1 MERRRRLTSLRSVL
15 LRYLCLCG
23 GGCALIL
30 VLWWGIFMQL
40 IDNGFLLSATASA
53 QACAEARETVASMT
67 ADTFDPSAIS
77 SLCRYTVVCDANT
90 DAERVTTTNMSAR
103 QLKTALNDLHGGSG
117 NLGMMQYQY
126 IVTMADGATCL
137 LQYDY
142 AVPYADP
149 ALRERLPDFQTC
161 YIILLVVLMLAWL
174 AVTTHRTVRTF
185 TAETSRIDEA
195 TRQIAAQHPEAVDV
209 DHARIREFSATLQA
223 LQTMG
228 QQLTDSLQRQWQL
241 EQQRTEQVAALA
253 HDLKTPLTIIQGN
266 AELLAESADTT
277 APELDAIL
285 RAGERAQQ
293 YLAALR
299 SAGTVPAA
307 RQLTDSHTLAAAL
320 ADTAQALCRPAKLHF
335 VLQEQWQGQFLCAA
349 PELSRALENMLDN
362 AVRYT
367 PAGGTVTLTI
377 SKADGDV
384 AFTVTDTGPGFT
396 PEALHKAGQFL
407 YTDAARPCN
416 GHQGLGLYLAR
427 SVARAHGGQ
436 AGACQHRHRGAGAA
450 LPAHA
455 IKDKGPPKRAFAC
468 KISVFPFPCLRDGQ
482 SVRFHA
488 AQQKQHLDPSRPG
501 LCQCFGKLRVGR
513 GVGTYFGHAF
523 HLDDKCYRTVVPL
536 LRRLCQLVQV
546 LDAA

>member
-1 MERRRRLTSLRSVL
+1 MEHSRYQHLISLRSVL
-15 LRYLCLCG
+15 LRYLCLCS
-23 GGCALIL
+23 GGCVLIL

-40 IDNGFLLSATASA
+40 MNIGFLLPAVASA
-53 QACAEARETVASMT
+53 QACANAREVVTAMTV
-67 ADTFDPSAIS
+67 DTFDADAID
-77 SLCRYTVVCDANT
+77 SLCRYAVITGANT
-90 DAERVTTTNMSAR
+90 AGETVHATNMTAR
-103 QLKTALNDLHGGSG
+103 QLEIARNALHGGSG

-126 IVTMADGATCL
+126 IVRMADGAACL

-149 ALRERLPDFQTC
+149 ALRNRLPDFQTC
-161 YIILLVVLMLAWL
+161 YILLLVILVLAWL
-174 AVTTHRTVRTF
+174 ALNTHRTVHIF
-185 TAETSRIDEA
+185 TAETTRIADA
-195 TRQIAAQHPEAVDV
+195 THKIAAQQPGKIDASSAH
-209 DHARIREFSATLQA
+209 IREFSAALQA
-223 LQTMG
+223 LQTTG
-228 QQLTDSLQRQWQL
+228 QQLTDSLQHQWQM

-266 AELLAESADTT
+266 AELLTETAP

-384 AFTVTDTGPGFT
+384 AFTVADTGPGFM

-407 YTDAARPCN
+407 YTDAARPGN

-427 SVARAHGGQ
+427 NVARAHGGNLIVSNDP
-436 AGACQHRHRGAGAA
+436 AAHGACAELRLPICANA
-450 LPAHA
+450 L
-455 IKDKGPPKRAFAC
+455 
-468 KISVFPFPCLRDGQ
+468 
-482 SVRFHA
+482 
-488 AQQKQHLDPSRPG
+488 
-501 LCQCFGKLRVGR
+501 
-513 GVGTYFGHAF
+513 
-523 HLDDKCYRTVVPL
+523 
-536 LRRLCQLVQV
+536 
-546 LDAA
+546 

>member
-1 MERRRRLTSLRSVL
+1 MEHRRRLTSLRSVL

-23 GGCALIL
+23 GGCVLIL
-30 VLWWGIFMQL
+30 ILWWGVFMQL
-40 IDNGFLLSATASA
+40 MRAGFLLPAVASA

-67 ADTFDPSAIS
+67 VDTFDPTDIS
-77 SLCRYTVVCDANT
+77 SLCRYAVVISANT
-90 DAERVTTTNMSAR
+90 AGETVHTTNMTAR
-103 QLKTALNDLHGGSG
+103 QLKTALNALHGGSG
-117 NLGMMQYQY
+117 SLGMMQYQY
-126 IVTMADGATCL
+126 IVPMADGAACL

-174 AVTTHRTVRTF
+174 AVTTHRTVRIF
-185 TAETSRIDEA
+185 TAETARIDEA

-209 DHARIREFSATLQA
+209 SHARIREFSATLQA

-266 AELLAESADTT
+266 TELLAESTDTA

-299 SAGTVPAA
+299 SVGTVSAA
-307 RQLTDSHTLAAAL
+307 RQRTDSRTFVAAL
-320 ADTAQALCRPAKLHF
+320 LDTANALCRPARLTF
-335 VLQEQWQGQFLCAA
+335 VLRENWQGQFQCAA
-349 PELSRALENMLDN
+349 PELTRALENILDN
-362 AVRYT
+362 AVGHT
-367 PAGGTVTLTI
+367 PAGGTITLDVSRAADTLIFTI
-377 SKADGDV
+377 
-384 AFTVTDTGPGFT
+384 TDTGPGFT

-407 YTDAARPCN
+407 YTDAARPGN

-427 SVARAHGGQ
+427 SVAQAHGGKLTL
-436 AGACQHRHRGAGAA
+436 ANTGTGAKVQLS
-450 LPAHA
+450 LP
-455 IKDKGPPKRAFAC
+455 I
-468 KISVFPFPCLRDGQ
+468 Q
-482 SVRFHA
+482 
-488 AQQKQHLDPSRPG
+488 
-501 LCQCFGKLRVGR
+501 
-513 GVGTYFGHAF
+513 
-523 HLDDKCYRTVVPL
+523 
-536 LRRLCQLVQV
+536 
-546 LDAA
+546 

>member
-40 IDNGFLLSATASA
+40 IRIGFLLPAVASA
-53 QACAEARETVASMT
+53 QACADARETVADMT
-67 ADTFDPSAIS
+67 VDAFDPAAIS
-77 SLCRYTVVCDANT
+77 FLCRYAVVTGANT
-90 DAERVTTTNMSAR
+90 AGETVHTTNMTAR
-103 QLKTALNDLHGGSG
+103 QLKTALNILHGGSVSG
-117 NLGMMQYQY
+117 NLGMTQQY

-142 AVPYADP
+142 ALPYADP

-161 YIILLVVLMLAWL
+161 YIILLVVLVLAWL

-185 TAETSRIDEA
+185 TAETSRINEA

-285 RAGERAQQ
+285 RAGDRAQQ

-427 SVARAHGGQ
+427 SVARAHGGKLVL
-436 AGACQHRHRGAGAA
+436 ANTGTGAQVQLC
-450 LPAHA
+450 LPM
-455 IKDKGPPKRAFAC
+455 
-468 KISVFPFPCLRDGQ
+468 Q
-482 SVRFHA
+482 
-488 AQQKQHLDPSRPG
+488 
-501 LCQCFGKLRVGR
+501 
-513 GVGTYFGHAF
+513 
-523 HLDDKCYRTVVPL
+523 
-536 LRRLCQLVQV
+536 
-546 LDAA
+546 

>member
-1 MERRRRLTSLRSVL
+1 MEHRRRLTSLRSVL

-23 GGCALIL
+23 GGCVVIL

-40 IDNGFLLSATASA
+40 MNIGFLLPADASA
-53 QACAEARETVASMT
+53 QACANAREAVAAMTV
-67 ADTFDPSAIS
+67 DTFDADAID
-77 SLCRYTVVCDANT
+77 SLCRYAVVTGANT
-90 DAERVTTTNMSAR
+90 AGETVHTTNMTAR
-103 QLKTALNDLHGGSG
+103 QLKTALNTLHGGSG

-161 YIILLVVLMLAWL
+161 YIILLVLLMLAWL
-174 AVTTHRTVRTF
+174 AANTHRTVRAF
-185 TAETSRIDEA
+185 TAETARIDEA

-209 DHARIREFSATLQA
+209 GHARIREFSATLQA

-228 QQLTDSLQRQWQL
+228 RQLTDSLQRQWQL

-266 AELLAESADTT
+266 AELLAESTDTA

-299 SAGTVPAA
+299 SVGTVSAA
-307 RQLTDSHTLAAAL
+307 HQRTDSHAFVAAL
-320 ADTAQALCRPAKLHF
+320 ADTANALCRPARLTF
-335 VLQEQWQGQFLCAA
+335 VLRENWQGQFLCAA
-349 PELSRALENMLDN
+349 PELTRALENILDN
-362 AVRYT
+362 AVRHT
-367 PAGGTVTLTI
+367 PAGGTVTLEVSRAEDTL
-377 SKADGDV
+377 V
-384 AFTVTDTGPGFT
+384 FTVTDTGPGFT

-407 YTDAARPCN
+407 YTDAARPGN

-427 SVARAHGGQ
+427 SVAQAHGGKLTL
-436 AGACQHRHRGAGAA
+436 ANTGTGAQVQLC
-450 LPAHA
+450 LP
-455 IKDKGPPKRAFAC
+455 I
-468 KISVFPFPCLRDGQ
+468 Q
-482 SVRFHA
+482 
-488 AQQKQHLDPSRPG
+488 
-501 LCQCFGKLRVGR
+501 
-513 GVGTYFGHAF
+513 
-523 HLDDKCYRTVVPL
+523 
-536 LRRLCQLVQV
+536 
-546 LDAA
+546 

>member
-1 MERRRRLTSLRSVL
+1 
-15 LRYLCLCG
+15 
-23 GGCALIL
+23 
-30 VLWWGIFMQL
+30 
-40 IDNGFLLSATASA
+40 
-53 QACAEARETVASMT
+53 
-67 ADTFDPSAIS
+67 
-77 SLCRYTVVCDANT
+77 
-90 DAERVTTTNMSAR
+90 
-103 QLKTALNDLHGGSG
+103 
-117 NLGMMQYQY
+117 MMQYQY

-149 ALRERLPDFQTC
+149 ALRGRLPDFQTC
-161 YIILLVVLMLAWL
+161 YIILLVVLVLAWL

-285 RAGERAQQ
+285 RAGDRAQQ

-299 SAGTVPAA
+299 SVGTVPAA
-307 RQLTDSHTLAAAL
+307 RQRTDSHAFVAAL
-320 ADTAQALCRPAKLHF
+320 ADTANALCRPAKLHF

-367 PAGGTVTLTI
+367 PAGGTVTLDV
-377 SKADGDV
+377 SKAEDMLV
-384 AFTVTDTGPGFT
+384 FTVTDTGPGFT

-427 SVARAHGGQ
+427 SVAQ
-436 AGACQHRHRGAGAA
+436 AYG
-450 LPAHA
+450 
-455 IKDKGPPKRAFAC
+455 
-468 KISVFPFPCLRDGQ
+468 
-482 SVRFHA
+482 
-488 AQQKQHLDPSRPG
+488 
-501 LCQCFGKLRVGR
+501 GKLVLANTGI
-513 GVGTYFGHAF
+513 GAQAQ
-523 HLDDKCYRTVVPL
+523 
-536 LRRLCQLVQV
+536 LCLPMQ
-546 LDAA
+546 

>member
-30 VLWWGIFMQL
+30 VIWWVIFMQL
-40 IDNGFLLSATASA
+40 INIGFLLPAVASA
-53 QACAEARETVASMT
+53 QACAEARETVAAMT
-67 ADTFDPSAIS
+67 ADTFDPAAIS
-77 SLCRYTVVCDANT
+77 SLCRYAVVTDANT
-90 DAERVTTTNMSAR
+90 AGETVHTTNMTAR
-103 QLKTALNDLHGGSG
+103 QLKIALNALHGGSG

-266 AELLAESADTT
+266 AELLAETAP

-377 SKADGDV
+377 SRANGDV
-384 AFTVTDTGPGFT
+384 AFTVADTGPGFT

-407 YTDAARPCN
+407 YTDAARPGN

-427 SVARAHGGQ
+427 SVARAHGGNLIVSNVP
-436 AGACQHRHRGAGAA
+436 AAHGARVELRLPICANA
-450 LPAHA
+450 L
-455 IKDKGPPKRAFAC
+455 
-468 KISVFPFPCLRDGQ
+468 
-482 SVRFHA
+482 
-488 AQQKQHLDPSRPG
+488 
-501 LCQCFGKLRVGR
+501 
-513 GVGTYFGHAF
+513 
-523 HLDDKCYRTVVPL
+523 
-536 LRRLCQLVQV
+536 
-546 LDAA
+546 

>member
-1 MERRRRLTSLRSVL
+1 MERRRRLTSLLSVL

-30 VLWWGIFMQL
+30 VLWWVIFMQL
-40 IDNGFLLSATASA
+40 INIGFLLPAVASA
-53 QACAEARETVASMT
+53 QACAEARETVADMT
-67 ADTFDPSAIS
+67 MDTFDPAAIS
-77 SLCRYTVVCDANT
+77 SLCRYAVVTGANT
-90 DAERVTTTNMSAR
+90 AGETVHTTNMTAR
-103 QLKTALNDLHGGSG
+103 QLKTALNALHGGSG
-117 NLGMMQYQY
+117 NLVMMQYQY
-126 IVTMADGATCL
+126 IITMADGATCL

-142 AVPYADP
+142 ALPYADP

-161 YIILLVVLMLAWL
+161 YIILLVVLVLAWL

-266 AELLAESADTT
+266 AELLAENAGD

-299 SAGTVPAA
+299 SVGAVSAA
-307 RQLTDSHTLAAAL
+307 RQRTDSHAFVAAL
-320 ADTAQALCRPAKLHF
+320 ADTANSLCRPARLTF
-335 VLQEQWQGQFLCAA
+335 VLRENWQGPFLCAA
-349 PELSRALENMLDN
+349 PELTRALENILDN
-362 AVRYT
+362 AVGHT
-367 PAGGTVTLTI
+367 PAGGTVTLDVN
-377 SKADGDV
+377 KAEDTLV
-384 AFTVTDTGPGFT
+384 FTVTDTGPGFT
-396 PEALHKAGQFL
+396 LEALHKAGQFL

-427 SVARAHGGQ
+427 SVAQAHGGKLVL
-436 AGACQHRHRGAGAA
+436 ANTGTGAQVQLC
-450 LPAHA
+450 LPM
-455 IKDKGPPKRAFAC
+455 
-468 KISVFPFPCLRDGQ
+468 Q
-482 SVRFHA
+482 
-488 AQQKQHLDPSRPG
+488 
-501 LCQCFGKLRVGR
+501 
-513 GVGTYFGHAF
+513 
-523 HLDDKCYRTVVPL
+523 
-536 LRRLCQLVQV
+536 
-546 LDAA
+546 